1 MAESSNRTPPADTI
15 NAQAE
20 AEITRA
26 LTEGRNRRIVV
37 VRSHSGRNPGRARKQ
52 EVLTI
57 TAGIVFGTQRGTT
70 TQYAVAAAQDLW
82 ELVARRLKE
91 EKEEREA
98 ADGS

>member
-1 MAESSNRTPPADTI
+1 MAECSSRTPPPADTI

-20 AEITRA
+20 AELQQA
-26 LTEGRNRRIVV
+26 LTEGRNRRLVV
-37 VRSHSGRNPGRARKQ
+37 VRSHSGRARKQ

-82 ELVARRLKE
+82 DLVARRLKE